1 MEETELDMEAKQ
13 SLSFR
18 TKGSTRKPTE
28 WQTVAEEWG
37 GGQDPDLRLTQAKHP
52 LFLLPGF
59 H

>member
-1 MEETELDMEAKQ
+1 MEETELAMEAQK

-37 GGQDPDLRLTQAKHP
+37 GGRTPTCA
-52 LFLLPGF
+52 
-59 H
+59 